1 MCAALWLAGCAT
13 IQWYGQAVR
22 GQLELLAKREAIEPM
37 LTDPRLPESTKRKLQ
52 LALDVREFATRELH
66 LPDNDSYRSY
76 VALDRDAV
84 VWNVLATPEFSV
96 EPRTWCYPLV
106 GCLAYRG
113 WFRQEAAR
121 RQAARLRER
130 GLDVRVSPV
139 AAYSTL
145 GRFDD
150 PVTSAMLA
158 WDDPRLAG
166 LILHELA
173 HQRMFVSGDTA
184 FNEAFAT
191 TVERAGLDRWLAAR
205 NDTATAERIAAGR
218 TLDAEFT
225 ALMLDTRRR
234 LAELYA
240 GPLEPDAMRA
250 AKANQYES
258 MRARYAEFRQRTGST
273 RYDRWMAR
281 DLNNADL
288 ALIATYER
296 GVSAFGAL
304 LAEYDGD
311 FAAFFEAVD
320 RLADQP
326 AETRE
331 AFLNSCRTT
340 ACP

>member
-1 MCAALWLAGCAT
+1 M
-13 IQWYGQAVR
+13 QWYGQAVR
-22 GQLELLAKREAIEPM
+22 GQLELLAKRESIEAM
-37 LTDPRLPESTKRKLQ
+37 LSDPTLPEATKRKLQ
-52 LALDVREFATRELH
+52 LALDVREFATRELG

-76 VALDRDAV
+76 VELDRAAV
-84 VWNVLATPEFSV
+84 VWNVLATPEFSI
-96 EPRTWCYPLV
+96 EPETWCYPLV

-113 WFRQEAAR
+113 WFRQESAL
-121 RQAARLRER
+121 RQAAKLREQN
-130 GLDVRVSPV
+130 LDVRVSPV

-173 HQRMFVSGDTA
+173 HQQIFVPGDTA

-191 TVERAGLDRWLAAR
+191 AVERAGLDRWLRER
-205 NDTATAERIAAGR
+205 NDPETAERVAASR
-218 TLDAEFT
+218 ALDEELT
-225 ALMLDTRRR
+225 SMMLATRRA

-240 GPLEPDAMRA
+240 RPLESDAMRA
-250 AKANQYES
+250 AKAQQFE
-258 MRARYAEFRQRTGST
+258 MLKTRYTEFRQRTGTT
-273 RYDRWMAR
+273 RYNRWMAR

-311 FAAFFEAVD
+311 FAGFFEAVD
-320 RLADQP
+320 RLAEQP
-326 AETRE
+326 AEARE
-331 AFLNSCRTT
+331 AFLHPCRTT